1 MELESWNKEKYM
13 DPVDDKVKSMDK
25 YPHLLYRLF
34 LIMVVLLIFSIAYI
48 FISINNHTDNVSPSI
63 TAFHAPIFL
72 LPRTHMEVIFVM
84 LHGGAFTGQIFSL

>member
-1 MELESWNKEKYM
+1 M

-25 YPHLLYRLF
+25 YPHLP
-34 LIMVVLLIFSIAYI
+34 VVSHNGCNVNIFYCLH

-84 LHGGAFTGQIFSL
+84 LHGGAFAGQIFSL